1 MTTTSTQQVQRSGE
15 NTTSES
21 SGLNHAPLFEF
32 HKKMD
37 LIRAVQEKNCP
48 NFNNVREYAKLQDKI
63 EEGQSEPGRTPADKR
78 VVRKLI
84 VEQNGYGEKIQSAF
98 DNLLKLPDVAKYA
111 EDVIADIRKVDE
123 SLAQKLTD
131 KQDLYHHEKYI
142 GQIKD
147 KHQANIISRPI
158 SQPLIPEIKPD
169 VQPVP
174 LAENQPRADVGDQ
187 IIAPEKLVEPSKPAE
202 AVIEENFTENIVQPV
217 ESPKI
222 ESVEVPVAEP
232 APAEID
238 QSKQVENIT
247 TPMQPEEKVASK
259 VHAWFDAAG
268 AGNITSAQA
277 AHLEKNV
284 EDVIKDDNVALLSS

>member
-1 MTTTSTQQVQRSGE
+1 MTNQNQQINALGE
-15 NTTSES
+15 NAKPETAGVEK
-21 SGLNHAPLFEF
+21 APPFDFE
-32 HKKMD
+32 KNLK
-37 LIRAVQEKNCP
+37 LLRAVEEKNCP
-48 NFNNVREYAKLQDKI
+48 NFDDVREYAKLQNEIQEK
-63 EEGQSEPGRTPADKR
+63 QSEPGRTPADKR

-98 DNLLKLPDVAKYA
+98 DNLLKSPDVAKYA

-147 KHQANIISRPI
+147 KLQANIISRPI

-169 VQPVP
+169 VQPIP

-187 IIAPEKLVEPSKPAE
+187 IIAPEKPVEPSKPAE
-202 AVIEENFTENIVQPV
+202 AVVKENFTENIVQPV

-268 AGNITSAQA
+268 AGNITSAQV
-277 AHLEKNV
+277 AHLQKSV
-284 EDVIKDDNVALLSS
+284 EDEL